1 MSYRAAWKT
10 VQQNGVGWLYTV
22 VIISTLVLFT
32 LVTFGRF
39 NNSVGRRLLH
49 YFGYGSLW
57 IVSVKLEA
65 VGFED
70 FDEKVARI
78 VTFNHSSTLDLFTM
92 TALYP
97 VSGVGIL
104 KKEMLR
110 LPVIGWAVRLL
121 DFIAL
126 DRTNKESAAAS
137 LRSVAE
143 RVQRDK
149 LTVLIAPEG
158 TRAASADLERFK
170 LGAFRLARAT
180 GAPISPM
187 VIHGGY
193 RLWPRTRLYA
203 EPGTLRVTRLPDMFV
218 GDCSDDELPVFADRL
233 RAMYAEELARGL
245 QLGDGATGDDG

>member
-1 MSYRAAWKT
+1 MSYRSAWKT
-10 VQQNGVGWLYTV
+10 VQQNGLGWLYTLV
-22 VIISTLVLFT
+22 VISTLVLFT
-32 LVTFGRF
+32 LLTFGRF
-39 NNSVGRRLLH
+39 NDTVGRRLIQC
-49 YFGYGSLW
+49 FGRGNLW
-57 IVSVKLEA
+57 IVGVDLEA
-65 VGFED
+65 IGFED
-70 FDEKVARI
+70 FDEEIARV
-78 VTFNHSSTLDLFTM
+78 VTFNHSSTLDLFTL

-126 DRTNKESAAAS
+126 DRGDKERAAAS

-158 TRAASADLERFK
+158 TRASSAELERFK

-180 GAPISPM
+180 GAPITPM

-193 RLWPRTRLYA
+193 RLWPRSRLYA
-203 EPGTLRVTRLPDMFV
+203 EPGTIRVTRLPDMFV
-218 GDCSDDELPVFADRL
+218 GDCSDEELPVFADAL
-233 RAMYAEELARGL
+233 RAMYAEELA
-245 QLGDGATGDDG
+245 GDEPDATATVDDG